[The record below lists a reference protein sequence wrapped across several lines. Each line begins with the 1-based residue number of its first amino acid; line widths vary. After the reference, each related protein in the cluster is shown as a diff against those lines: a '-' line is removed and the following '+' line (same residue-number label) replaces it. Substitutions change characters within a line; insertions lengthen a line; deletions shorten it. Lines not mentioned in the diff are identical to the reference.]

1 LPARAGAGA
10 SEDHAIL
17 QCNLFLGL
25 GLDAYIAVGRLPGGV
40 LQHVWVVTR
49 EPNGNVLFWETTKGD
64 YYILPARW
72 TGLYLDGA
80 ADSINGQI
88 SADGRAAALVAKSKP
103 KQKARLQTDEAVD
116 LQDRRKLRAAAALA
130 QDKAEREA
138 QKKAKEVAE
147 AHRREEMLLFLAQ
160 EEQWTAQA
168 QANPFETPRDVPAVA
183 FGLSVPFDA
192 ALDDDVHI
200 VLPPSSPAMESLR
213 HDAEAIGS
221 MSKVECPA
229 RSLAPRRGMVC
240 GVLPISPVASA
251 RLREQVAGAIHSAV
265 GQGLISNG
273 HDKGGIGC
281 AGAADPS
288 YDCAGAADPSYNRK
302 ATRALLPELDLP
314 PMKEQLPYETLE
326 ILVNHENVWANL
338 QGSSIVGCSFN
349 MQDDKD
355 RWHPFIHRDV
365 WMPPAPPRPFYSVG
379 RIGPQLPPA
388 RLSALRLQLFR
399 AIKNAYAPH
408 LRECWEDMEVEGE
421 VQSRTDVAPTA
432 A

>member
-1 LPARAGAGA
+1 
-10 SEDHAIL
+10 
-17 QCNLFLGL
+17 
-25 GLDAYIAVGRLPGGV
+25 
-40 LQHVWVVTR
+40 
-49 EPNGNVLFWETTKGD
+49 
-64 YYILPARW
+64 
-72 TGLYLDGA
+72 
-80 ADSINGQI
+80 
-88 SADGRAAALVAKSKP
+88 
-103 KQKARLQTDEAVD
+103 
-116 LQDRRKLRAAAALA
+116 
-130 QDKAEREA
+130 
-138 QKKAKEVAE
+138 
-147 AHRREEMLLFLAQ
+147 
-160 EEQWTAQA
+160 
-168 QANPFETPRDVPAVA
+168 VPAVA

-221 MSKVECPA
+221 MSK
-229 RSLAPRRGMVC
+229 
-240 GVLPISPVASA
+240 
-251 RLREQVAGAIHSAV
+251 VAGAIHSAV